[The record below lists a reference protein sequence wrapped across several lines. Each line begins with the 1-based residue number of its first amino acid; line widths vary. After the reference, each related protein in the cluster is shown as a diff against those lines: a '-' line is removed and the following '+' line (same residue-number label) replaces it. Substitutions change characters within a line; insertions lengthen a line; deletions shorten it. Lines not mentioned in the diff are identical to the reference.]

1 MSDIRVFVT
10 FPESAVV
17 FAGEKLECKIT
28 FKNTSPPSGSQRPHV
43 PLHGSPKANGGFAS
57 GANGSALGGKAAPL
71 QLPVAGNRSAAT
83 SPRIPSTR
91 AVSHHK
97 PSLSL
102 SVPAAKSPVSPG
114 PPVSAASNGKGHKHR
129 RSISIVSLGSDAG
142 IEGGGRGQGEEG
154 IRSPSLIQG
163 RQGRGGHSRSASLQT
178 MPRRSPG
185 LVNGSAPNSAT
196 MPPPP
201 PRTNAQPST
210 PMIIESESVNNF
222 PFPGLTSANPR
233 TPGGAK
239 PLPKPANKT
248 FKFPPDPPGTPTITT
263 DSLHVDEPSSDIPQL
278 VRKVS
283 HIDLRGPV
291 DEPEYEK
298 LQSRVISAHSVNGE
312 TPRSSGEFYS
322 LSNSTTETLV
332 SEYDPRAAVR
342 PVRSTHNR
350 RHSLL
355 AIGPRSSESLMMGYA
370 QVQGSFTLDGSLI
383 QTSIFDEVKR
393 KGVVGGQ
400 MGGGV
405 VGLET
410 HKADGGFLSGFG
422 WGGIGGNITGFL
434 GGNNMSSIAE
444 MKNIANSRSI
454 PILSTPQSI
463 LFVDLRLNPGE
474 SKSYTYSFTLPKGLP
489 PTHRGKAIKVVYN
502 LVIGT
507 QRPGK
512 GVQQP
517 KVVEIPFRVFPH
529 VHANGSLLVHDLMSP
544 IVLLRDE
551 ATTAC
556 IDDQTLTPPAVPS
569 PLKKAA
575 KQESSLEDF
584 LSYVDSLLAP
594 RDGTLTPNS
603 LGILSPSIPAS
614 SKRFSI
620 MEEPQITS
628 SKDAIEMAIRR
639 GPGGSSDGHCS
650 IFEIARNGRK
660 VATLTLARP
669 AYKLGETITAVVDFS
684 NAKIPCYH
692 ITAILETSESVTPSI
707 ALRSAS
713 SIHRATRKLHFQ
725 HSQSTLFSKRV
736 VFTPTIPTSATPE
749 FSTSG
754 VSCAWALRLEFV
766 TPAQSLNAAA
776 AAAAAAAGG
785 GGGMDGVAMM
795 EELLEQTHADD
806 RGELFEAKQ
815 NVFVESFDASI
826 PVRVYPN
833 AAAAGEGIGNGGG
846 IGGGASGG
854 VGTGAGVGGQAVA
867 AAVLG
872 YVV

>member
-1 MSDIRVFVT
+1 MKTMSDIRVFVT

-28 FKNTSPPSGSQRPHV
+28 FRNVSPQPGSRGPHI
-43 PLHGSPKANGGFAS
+43 PLHGSPKANGGFAL
-57 GANGSALGGKAAPL
+57 GANGSVLGGKAAPL
-71 QLPVAGNRSAAT
+71 QLPATGNNRSTTT
-83 SPRIPSTR
+83 SPRIPSAR
-91 AVSHHK
+91 PVSHHK

-102 SVPAAKSPVSPG
+102 SVPAAKPPVS
-114 PPVSAASNGKGHKHR
+114 PVSAASNGKGHKHR
-129 RSISIVSLGSDAG
+129 RSISIVSLGSDVG

-154 IRSPSLIQG
+154 VRSPSLVQG

-185 LVNGSAPNSAT
+185 LANGSTPNSAT
-196 MPPPP
+196 MSP
-201 PRTNAQPST
+201 PRNNTQPST
-210 PMIIESESVNNF
+210 PMIVESESVNNSS
-222 PFPGLTSANPR
+222 FPGLTSASPR

-239 PLPKPANKT
+239 PLPKLANKT
-248 FKFPPDPPGTPTITT
+248 FKFPPEPPSTPTITT
-263 DSLHVDEPSSDIPQL
+263 DSLHVDEPSSHNPQL

-283 HIDLRGPV
+283 QIDLRSPV
-291 DEPEYEK
+291 DEPDYER

-355 AIGPRSSESLMMGYA
+355 AVGPRSSESLMMGYA
-370 QVQGSFTLDGSLI
+370 QVQGSFILDGSLI

-410 HKADGGFLSGFG
+410 NKADGGFLSGFG
-422 WGGIGGNITGFL
+422 WGGIGGGITGLL

-474 SKSYTYSFTLPKGLP
+474 SKSYTYSFPLPKSLP

-529 VHANGSLLVHDLMSP
+529 VHADGSLLMHDLMSP

-556 IDDQTLTPPAVPS
+556 VDDQTLTPPAIPS
-569 PLKKAA
+569 PSKKAA
-575 KQESSLEDF
+575 QQESSLEDF

-594 RDGTLTPNS
+594 KDGTLTPNP
-603 LGILSPSIPAS
+603 LGILTPSIPTS
-614 SKRFSI
+614 SKRFS
-620 MEEPQITS
+620 MVEEPHITS
-628 SKDAIEMAIRR
+628 SKDAIEMAILR
-639 GPGGSSDGHCS
+639 GPGRSSDGHCS

-684 NAKIPCYH
+684 NARIPCYH
-692 ITAILETSESVTPSI
+692 ITAALETSETVTPSV

-713 SIHRATRKLHFQ
+713 SIYRATRKLHFQ
-725 HSQSTLFSKRV
+725 RSQSTLFSKRV

-766 TPAQSLNAAA
+766 TPAQSLTAAGS
-776 AAAAAAAGG
+776 GG
-785 GGGMDGVAMM
+785 GGVDGAVVTM

-846 IGGGASGG
+846 GGA
-854 VGTGAGVGGQAVA
+854 AGGQTVA

-872 YVV
+872 YAV

>member
-28 FKNTSPPSGSQRPHV
+28 FKNVSPPPGSQRPHIPV
-43 PLHGSPKANGGFAS
+43 HGSPKANGGFYS
-57 GANGSALGGKAAPL
+57 GASGSALGGRAAPL
-71 QLPVAGNRSAAT
+71 QSPAAGNRSVTT
-83 SPRIPSTR
+83 SPRIPSAR
-91 AVSHHK
+91 PVSHHK

-102 SVPAAKSPVSPG
+102 SVPATKSPVSPA
-114 PPVSAASNGKGHKHR
+114 PPASAASNGKGHKHR
-129 RSISIVSLGSDAG
+129 RSISIVSLGSDVG

-154 IRSPSLIQG
+154 IRSPPLVQG
-163 RQGRGGHSRSASLQT
+163 RQGRGGHSRSSSLQT
-178 MPRRSPG
+178 MPRRSPV
-185 LVNGSAPNSAT
+185 LANGSTPNSAT

-201 PRTNAQPST
+201 PRTGTQPST
-210 PMIIESESVNNF
+210 PMIIESESVKSF
-222 PFPGLTSANPR
+222 SFPGLTSASPR
-233 TPGGAK
+233 TTGGAK
-239 PLPKPANKT
+239 PLPKPVNKA
-248 FKFPPDPPGTPTITT
+248 FKFPPDPPSTPTIIT
-263 DSLHVDEPSSDIPQL
+263 DGPHVDEPSSDSPQL
-278 VRKVS
+278 GREVS
-283 HIDLRGPV
+283 QIDLGSPM

-298 LQSRVISAHSVNGE
+298 LRSRVISAHSVNGE

-332 SEYDPRAAVR
+332 SEYDPRATVR

-370 QVQGSFTLDGSLI
+370 QVQGSFILDGSLI
-383 QTSIFDEVKR
+383 QTSIFDEAKR

-410 HKADGGFLSGFG
+410 NKADGGFLSGFG
-422 WGGIGGNITGFL
+422 WGGIGGGITGLL
-434 GGNNMSSIAE
+434 GGNHMSSIAE

-463 LFVDLRLNPGE
+463 LFVDLRLSPGE
-474 SKSYTYSFTLPKGLP
+474 SRSYTYSFPLPEALP

-529 VHANGSLLVHDLMSP
+529 VHANGSLLAHDLMSP

-551 ATTAC
+551 AMIAC
-556 IDDQTLTPPAVPS
+556 IDDQTLTPPAAPS
-569 PLKKAA
+569 PPKEAA
-575 KQESSLEDF
+575 QQESSLEGF

-594 RDGTLTPNS
+594 EDGTLTPNS
-603 LGILSPSIPAS
+603 LDILSPSIPIS

-628 SKDAIEMAIRR
+628 SRDAIEMAILR
-639 GPGGSSDGHCS
+639 GPGGSSGGRCS
-650 IFEIARNGRK
+650 IFEIARNKRK

-684 NAKIPCYH
+684 NAKVPCYH
-692 ITAILETSESVTPSI
+692 ITAVLETSETVAPSI

-713 SIHRATRKLHFQ
+713 SIYRATRKLHFQ
-725 HSQSTLFSKRV
+725 HSRSTLFSKRV

-766 TPAQSLNAAA
+766 TPAQSLTAAI
-776 AAAAAAAGG
+776 AGG
-785 GGGMDGVAMM
+785 GGGADGAVVMM
-795 EELLEQTHADD
+795 EELLEQTHADY

-826 PVRVYPN
+826 PIRVYPN
-833 AAAAGEGIGNGGG
+833 AAAAGEGIVG
-846 IGGGASGG
+846 GGGA
-854 VGTGAGVGGQAVA
+854 GGQAVA

-872 YVV
+872 YAV